1 MSSKVSSRAGI
12 LSSAEPKALR
22 GWWGWDQ
29 HTITAGYTKGVV
41 SKEYKAWN

>member
-12 LSSAEPKALR
+12 LSPTEPKALT
-22 GWWGWDQ
+22 GSWGWDQ
-29 HTITAGYTKGVV
+29 PTITPGYTKGVV